1 MGLYEDIT
9 NGWKE
14 AMKARDPKKDALA
27 SIRTEVKN
35 KVINTRTDG
44 AGEIAAADDL
54 VLEVLNKMAK
64 QRKESITEYQRGGR
78 EDLVQREAFELSV
91 IEAFLPKKLSAEEV
105 AALVA
110 RPDGWSRTAAQ
121 ALGYRELAARPG
133 ALARLRLAWFVVI
146 AALRDWPLANPDQD
160 S

>member
-110 RPDGWSRTAAQ
+110 EAVVESGATSAKDMGRVMKLTMTKVAGRAEGSAVQAAVKA
-121 ALGYRELAARPG
+121 ALG
-133 ALARLRLAWFVVI
+133 
-146 AALRDWPLANPDQD
+146 
-160 S
+160 